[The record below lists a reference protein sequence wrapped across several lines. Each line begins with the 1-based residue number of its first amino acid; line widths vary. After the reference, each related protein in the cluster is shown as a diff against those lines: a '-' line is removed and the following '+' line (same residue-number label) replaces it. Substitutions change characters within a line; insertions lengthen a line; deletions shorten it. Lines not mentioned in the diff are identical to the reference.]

1 MIKNK
6 HVQLDDVIVQ
16 ESGYIVSDMD
26 GETVMLGIN
35 NGKYYNL
42 GQIGGSIWSG
52 ISAPITVQDL
62 VANLMA
68 EYEVGQ
74 ERCEEQVVTFLEQ
87 LIDEGLVAKQ

>member
-6 HVQLDDVIVQ
+6 NIHMDEVIVQ

-26 GETVMLGIN
+26 GETVMLGIDS
-35 NGKYYNL
+35 GKYYNL

-52 ISAPITVQDL
+52 IHSPITVHEL
-62 VANLMA
+62 IANLMN

-74 ERCEEQVVTFLEQ
+74 KECEEQVLSFLEQ
-87 LIDEGLVAKQ
+87 LMDEGLIRKQ